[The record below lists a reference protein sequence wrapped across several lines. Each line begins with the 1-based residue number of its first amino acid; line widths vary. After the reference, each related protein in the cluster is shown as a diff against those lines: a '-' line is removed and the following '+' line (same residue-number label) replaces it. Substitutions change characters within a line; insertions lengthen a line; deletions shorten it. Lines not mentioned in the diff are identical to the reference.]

1 MKTGKYIVILIS
13 VAIVLAIVFL
23 FNTVF
28 VLSKVEINVEGGALY
43 SPEQIYSAGKIK
55 TGANIFHLSVS
66 DIKDNIEN
74 TYSGIKVNKIERK
87 FPNKLEISVVQRIA
101 MLIFEADY
109 LGETKTICT
118 DRDFQMNTL
127 SNEPLSFYEGDY
139 TYVSG
144 IVINSGNAEGFDLN
158 ELKRLRLILIAFEKV
173 GINSSAFRSF
183 IKEIAITSENFVL
196 ITRCAANDFG
206 GARFVIEND
215 LTNIDD
221 KVSELYLRYLS
232 LSLESRAQ
240 DNTILA

>member
-28 VLSKVEINVEGGALY
+28 VLSKVEINVEGGVLY

-55 TGANIFHLSVS
+55 TGANIFHLSVT

-101 MLIFEADY
+101 MLVFEAEY
-109 LGETKTICT
+109 NGETKTICT

-127 SNEPLSFYEGDY
+127 SNEPLSTYLSDY

-144 IVINSGNAEGFDLN
+144 ITINRGNTDGFDLN
-158 ELKRLRLILIAFEKV
+158 DLKQLRLIIIAFEHV
-173 GINSSAFRSF
+173 GINSSAFSSF
-183 IKEIAITSENFVL
+183 FKEIEVNSHNFVL
-196 ITRCAANDFG
+196 ITRCSGNIFG
-206 GARFVIEND
+206 GARFVIEKD
-215 LTNIDD
+215 LDNFDD
-221 KVSELYLRYLS
+221 KVSELYLDYLS
-232 LSLESRAQ
+232 LPVESRSQ